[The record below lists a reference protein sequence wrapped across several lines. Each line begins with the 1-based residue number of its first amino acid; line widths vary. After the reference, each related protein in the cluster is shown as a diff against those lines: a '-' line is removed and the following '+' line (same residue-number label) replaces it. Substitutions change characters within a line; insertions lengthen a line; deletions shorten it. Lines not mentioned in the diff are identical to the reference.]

1 MVQKPYNFELQNPKV
16 LVILRWV
23 HFEIQNTNLTF
34 WKLCSYYI
42 YAKILRTNSYPL
54 YLDSACNLVIS
65 CTSWC
70 KILSIIHTTQSAFWV
85 SRLSVSIELYGC
97 TTTSLMSSCETTI
110 HLLSEIQE
118 NRKASWRWSYYPLW
132 HGLSSLSHEKVLNV
146 LSSNL
151 STNLENQKNNY

>member
-54 YLDSACNLVIS
+54 YLDSACNLAIS

-110 HLLSEIQE
+110 HLLSEIHREQE
-118 NRKASWRWSYYPLW
+118 SFWKVIILSIMTWIVKSISWKSAQCTIQQFVYKLREP
-132 HGLSSLSHEKVLNV
+132 EK
-146 LSSNL
+146 
-151 STNLENQKNNY
+151 